1 MPEELQ
7 EKITNYEHIT
17 GMSKLARRYFVMNTF
32 DGTLTIFGV
41 LLGSFLAGIT
51 SPGTIVTLGLGAG
64 AAIFISG
71 VWGTYLSESAER
83 TKARRD
89 LEQKMLKS
97 LEKTKISEA
106 DKFATC
112 YVSLI
117 NGLSPLFA
125 ILVILIPFFSSSAGF
140 LDMGLAYYFS
150 FLIWLLI
157 FVFLG
162 VFLGKLSKENIA
174 ISAMK
179 TFMVGVVCAITI
191 YLISAI
197 TGSSPGA

>member
-1 MPEELQ
+1 MPGEFQ
-7 EKITNYEHIT
+7 KKINNYERIT

-41 LLGSFLAGIT
+41 LLGSFLAGIMN
-51 SPGTIVTLGLGAG
+51 PGTIVTLGLGAG

-97 LEKTKISEA
+97 LERTSISEA
-106 DKFATC
+106 DKFATY

-162 VFLGKLSKENIA
+162 VFLGRLSKENIA

-197 TGSSPGA
+197 TGSAPGA

>member
-1 MPEELQ
+1 MPGEFQ
-7 EKITNYEHIT
+7 KKINNYERIT

-41 LLGSFLAGIT
+41 LLGSFLAGIMN
-51 SPGTIVTLGLGAG
+51 PGTIVTLGLGAG

-97 LEKTKISEA
+97 LERTSISEA
-106 DKFATC
+106 DKFATY

-125 ILVILIPFFSSSAGF
+125 ILVILIPFLSSSAGF

-162 VFLGKLSKENIA
+162 VFLGRLSKENIA

-179 TFMVGVVCAITI
+179 TFMVWVVCAITI

-197 TGSSPGA
+197 TGSAPGA